1 VQDISAE
8 LLGFVGAI
16 VVVVGFLALAYLF
29 SFKVEADE
37 RVVVYQFGKTRP
49 HLIEGAGA
57 RAFVFPLVNRAV
69 HVKGELGDAWW
80 ELRKV
85 LPRSWWVAAPQHD
98 EWGGGWSV
106 SAGAPSGASE
116 RLEASAT
123 GGTQAEALLA
133 LAERIPEVLQG
144 DGGGRALGEDPPPA
158 WRRYLR
164 NPYRLP
170 IHGNHF
176 FLLPESWY
184 DEHGDTGRYS
194 RNGML
199 ATIDMLAAI
208 MPPFLVAALLWASV
222 GG

>member
-1 VQDISAE
+1 MVGLRGSAQRR
-8 LLGFVGAI
+8 LGAAGGIGHGRHAGRGA
-16 VVVVGFLALAYLF
+16 A
-29 SFKVEADE
+29 
-37 RVVVYQFGKTRP
+37 
-49 HLIEGAGA
+49 GAG
-57 RAFVFPLVNRAV
+57 
-69 HVKGELGDAWW
+69 
-80 ELRKV
+80 
-85 LPRSWWVAAPQHD
+85 
-98 EWGGGWSV
+98 
-106 SAGAPSGASE
+106 GAD
-116 RLEASAT
+116 
-123 GGTQAEALLA
+123 
-133 LAERIPEVLQG
+133 PEVLQG